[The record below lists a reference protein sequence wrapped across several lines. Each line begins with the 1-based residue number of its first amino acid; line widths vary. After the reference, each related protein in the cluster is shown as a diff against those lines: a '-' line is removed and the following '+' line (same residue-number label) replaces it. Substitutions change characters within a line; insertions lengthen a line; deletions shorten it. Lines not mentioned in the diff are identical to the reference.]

1 MKVKKYKASSMQE
14 AMNQVRAELGEDA
27 VILNSK
33 AVKTS
38 KFFGLVT
45 KKGVEVIAAV
55 DEEPIK
61 QKSKKYPVPANE
73 TAKEPSISQSGHIS
87 SDLSNQKEL
96 LDNIQEMKRMMKGLK
111 NANSRDSELPD
122 YFFDMEE
129 SLKKTDLSM
138 ELCEEATE
146 HLYKEW
152 QKSRDLSEGQMAG
165 ILQDHFLD
173 LIEQVDFAST
183 IYKKKYISLV
193 GPTGVGKTTTL
204 AKLAADA
211 VLKHGKTVGFITTD
225 TYRIAAIEQLKT
237 YASILDAPIEVCY
250 NAGDFQEA
258 KGKLSHLDVVFIDT
272 AGRNFLNELFVR
284 DLQEV
289 IDFKEE
295 MDTFLVLSLTSK
307 VNDMKKITDQ
317 FWKIGIRQFI
327 FTKKDETASTSSMYE
342 MIQQYK
348 TGAAFITNGQS
359 VPEDLQVAT
368 KNLVVSE
375 LLQEMQQ

>member
-14 AMNQVRAELGEDA
+14 AMNQVRAELGDEA

-61 QKSKKYPVPANE
+61 QKSKNYSVPVIEPI
-73 TAKEPSISQSGHIS
+73 KEPVIVQNEQSTF
-87 SDLSNQKEL
+87 DLSSQREL

-111 NANSRDSELPD
+111 SSNSRDSELPY
-122 YFFDMEE
+122 YFFDIEE
-129 SLKKTDLSM
+129 SLLKT
-138 ELCEEATE
+138 ELPTELAQAASE
-146 HLYKEW
+146 HLYQEW
-152 QKSRDLSEGQMAG
+152 QQSKNLSKRQMTET
-165 ILQDHFLD
+165 LQGYFLQ
-173 LIEQVDFAST
+173 LIEQVDFERN

-204 AKLAADA
+204 AKMAASA
-211 VLKHGKTVGFITTD
+211 VLKHGKSVGFITTD

-237 YASILDAPIEVCY
+237 YASILEAPIEVCY
-250 NAGDFQEA
+250 NAEDFQEA

-272 AGRNFLNELFVR
+272 AGRNFLNEEFVR
-284 DLQEV
+284 DLQAV
-289 IDFKEE
+289 IDFKSE

-307 VNDMKKITDQ
+307 TNDMKKITDQ
-317 FWKIGIRQFI
+317 FSKVGFQQFI
-327 FTKKDETASTSSMYE
+327 FTKRDETASSSSMYA
-342 MIQQYK
+342 MIHQYNI
-348 TGAAFITNGQS
+348 GAAFITNGQS
-359 VPEDLQVAT
+359 VPEDLQVAY
-368 KNLVVSE
+368 KDLVVSE
-375 LLQEMQQ
+375 LLEELKQ

>member
-14 AMNQVRAELGEDA
+14 AMNQVRAELGDEA

-33 AVKTS
+33 AIKTS

-61 QKSKKYPVPANE
+61 KKSKNYPVPSVE
-73 TAKEPSISQSGHIS
+73 PLKEPSISLNEQFSF
-87 SDLSNQKEL
+87 DLSSQKEL

-111 NANSRDSELPD
+111 NSNSRDSELPD
-122 YFFDMEE
+122 YFFDIEE
-129 SLKKTDLSM
+129 SLQKT
-138 ELCEEATE
+138 ELPIELVQAASEY
-146 HLYKEW
+146 LYQEW
-152 QKSRDLSEGQMAG
+152 QKSKNLSKRQMTET
-165 ILQDHFLD
+165 LQRYFLQ
-173 LIEQVDFAST
+173 LIEQVDFERN

-204 AKLAADA
+204 AKMAANA
-211 VLKHGKTVGFITTD
+211 VLKHGRSVGFITTD

-250 NAGDFQEA
+250 NAEDFQEA

-272 AGRNFLNELFVR
+272 AGRNFLNEEFIR
-284 DLQEV
+284 DLQSV
-289 IDFKEE
+289 IDFKSE

-307 VNDMKKITDQ
+307 INDMKKITDQ
-317 FWKIGIRQFI
+317 FWKVGIQQFI
-327 FTKKDETASTSSMYE
+327 FTKKDETASSSSMYA
-342 MIQQYK
+342 MIQQYNI
-348 TGAAFITNGQS
+348 GAAFITNGQS
-359 VPEDLQVAT
+359 VPEDLQVAN
-368 KNLVVSE
+368 KDLVVTE
-375 LLQEMQQ
+375 LIEELKR